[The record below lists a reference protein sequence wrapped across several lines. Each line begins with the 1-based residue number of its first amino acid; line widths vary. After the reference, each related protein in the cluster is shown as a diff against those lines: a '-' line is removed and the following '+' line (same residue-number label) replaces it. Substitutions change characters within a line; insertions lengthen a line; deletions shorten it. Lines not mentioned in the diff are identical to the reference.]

1 MKKQDFTKLISSQ
14 LNVTQAEATNIIFII
29 EDTIR
34 ATVKSGDSVTFAGAE
49 FSTKTVKG
57 RSGVMNGVE
66 WETDDKTV
74 GCVKAKSALK
84 DLK

>member
-14 LNVTQAEATNIIFII
+14 LNITQAEATNVISTIETIIL
-29 EDTIR
+29 
-34 ATVKSGDSVTFAGAE
+34 ATVKSGDSVAFAGAE

-57 RSGVMNGVE
+57 RSGIMNGIE
-66 WETDDKTV
+66 WTTEDKMV
-74 GCVKAKSALK
+74 GCVKAKSLLK